1 MAWEIRKELKKYIN
15 NIKFN
20 VKGLGNNWYEIIIN
34 SPSTTIEDAKKSLE
48 IRDLVYEKMRN
59 FEIEN
64 EIGLTI
70 TI

>member
-1 MAWEIRKELKKYIN
+1 MAWKIRKELSKYIN

-20 VKGLGNNWYEIIIN
+20 VRGLGNDWYEIIIN
-34 SPSTTIEDAKKSLE
+34 HPSITIEDVKMSLE
-48 IRDLVYEKMRN
+48 IRDLVYKKMRN

-64 EIGLTI
+64 EVVLTI

>member
-1 MAWEIRKELKKYIN
+1 MAWKIRKELSRYIN

-20 VKGLGNNWYEIIIN
+20 VRGLGNDWYEIIIN
-34 SPSTTIEDAKKSLE
+34 HPSITIEDVKMSLE

-59 FEIEN
+59 FEVEN
-64 EIGLTI
+64 EVVLTI

>member
-20 VKGLGNNWYEIIIN
+20 VKWLGNDWYEIIIN
-34 SPSTTIEDAKKSLE
+34 SPSATIEDAKKSLE